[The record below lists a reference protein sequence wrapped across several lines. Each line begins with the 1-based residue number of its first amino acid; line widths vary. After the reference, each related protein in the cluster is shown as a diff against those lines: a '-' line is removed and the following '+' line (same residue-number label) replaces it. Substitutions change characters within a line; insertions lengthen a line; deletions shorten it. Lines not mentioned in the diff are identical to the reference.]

1 MRKRTK
7 LVIITLFSALLI
19 SCTSD
24 QNDDLEVHITN
35 ESSSTID
42 TIKIYT
48 LSGSSP
54 IDSLTING
62 IEETSS
68 IQKTWKDINLG
79 SADGTFLAVVYN
91 SGKVL
96 QKTFGYYTNGIL
108 LDSDIRLVVYS
119 DSLVVST
126 TLKEL

>member
-24 QNDDLEVHITN
+24 QNDDLEAHITN

>member
-7 LVIITLFSALLI
+7 LVIITLFSVLFI
-19 SCTSD
+19 GCSSD